1 MVAAGLRGYYLRWFV
16 NRRTRH
22 RVSDLY
28 HPRLEDVGLA
38 NVLRAL
44 SDPVRL
50 EIVRVLAGLEEAQC
64 SSLNVAVSKST
75 MSHHFKVLREAGV
88 TQTRANG
95 TQRLISLRRNEL
107 EEHFPGLLD
116 SVLQAAKAA

>member
-1 MVAAGLRGYYLRWFV
+1 MR
-16 NRRTRH
+16 
-22 RVSDLY
+22 DLY

-38 NVLRAL
+38 NVLHAL

-50 EIVRVLAGLEEAQC
+50 EIVRVLAGLDEMPC
-64 SSLNVAVSKST
+64 SSLNAAVSKST

-88 TQTRANG
+88 THTRANG
-95 TQRLISLRRNEL
+95 TKRLISLRAREL
-107 EEHFPGLLD
+107 EERFPGLIA